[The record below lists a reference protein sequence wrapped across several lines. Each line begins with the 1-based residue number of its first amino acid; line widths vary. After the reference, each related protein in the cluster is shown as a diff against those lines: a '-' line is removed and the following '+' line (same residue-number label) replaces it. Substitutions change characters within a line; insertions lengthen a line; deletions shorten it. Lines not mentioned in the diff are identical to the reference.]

1 MSQSSL
7 QHTHATSRTKSA
19 SEQAGPKR
27 VDDETGDVVF
37 CRAGA
42 RMRVRTTGRA
52 GFHSFLPSIPILPT
66 DRSNSF
72 RCPQT
77 KLAMVPCLS
86 NATRIV
92 SSSLAA
98 CAPCVPLGVTCMHA
112 RVCHPWSQNDPF
124 LFDLAVMRIKTH
136 LRHGSHGIRQ
146 SHRRRTGDRH
156 TTRTDL
162 APITQ

>member
-1 MSQSSL
+1 MPSWCA
-7 QHTHATSRTKSA
+7 HARTHHRP
-19 SEQAGPKR
+19 GR
-27 VDDETGDVVF
+27 VSF
-37 CRAGA
+37 LP
-42 RMRVRTTGRA
+42 
-52 GFHSFLPSIPILPT
+52 SFLPSIPILPT

-77 KLAMVPCLS
+77 KLATVPCLS

-136 LRHGSHGIRQ
+136 LPHGSHGIRQ
-146 SHRRRTGDRH
+146 SHRRRAGDRH
-156 TTRTDL
+156 MTRTDL
-162 APITQ
+162 AAIRQQYFSLTPNQYQPPNSQQYFYFVTNQH